1 MKRRCDIC
9 GEMVGHLI
17 KHLRKVHR
25 ISLRGK
31 NSLWFE
37 ERERL
42 IELRKKWDAEKK
54 SVVRSVV
61 SYCDP
66 EM

>member
-1 MKRRCDIC
+1 
-9 GEMVGHLI
+9 MVGHLI

-42 IELRKKWDAEKK
+42 IELRKKWDAEKI
-54 SVVRSVV
+54 RI
-61 SYCDP
+61 
-66 EM
+66 